1 MFSQTLDVIW
11 CIILYI
17 NQYFFAQ
24 IFLTSRSEN
33 SGNLFWAMQ
42 CRMITTIYAECCGV
56 PAVTCTADIANMT
69 VCEEV
74 FNATMSINLYDII
87 SQNPERA
94 LKPQQLTNNNELSM
108 S

>member
-1 MFSQTLDVIW
+1 MLDVI
-11 CIILYI
+11 CKSR
-17 NQYFFAQ
+17 
-24 IFLTSRSEN
+24 FLNSRSEN